1 VFLFGDADRGKRSIG
16 TGPCNHPDFFLFQIN
31 IFRSTEENSMTSH
44 ILRSVVLLASALLYG
59 AAAHG
64 DTIYNESVSG
74 DLSNSGLAPALL
86 TVSLGSNDLFGSTGK
101 TGTTIDRDYFTF
113 TVPQGMEL
121 TAITVLPG
129 TQTLGK
135 LGESFIG
142 IESGPEVTVSTAATD
157 ATGLL
162 GWFHYSTGDIG
173 EDILPLMG
181 TSGLGSTG
189 FTGALPA
196 GTYSF
201 WVQEASVGTVPYG
214 LEFTVA
220 TPEPASWTMLLTGL
234 GLLVGKTARRA
245 ARTGLYRRAATFSNS

>member
-1 VFLFGDADRGKRSIG
+1 
-16 TGPCNHPDFFLFQIN
+16 
-31 IFRSTEENSMTSH
+31 MTS
-44 ILRSVVLLASALLYG
+44 LRLRRIVVLASAFLY
-59 AAAHG
+59 AATAHG

-74 DLSNSGLAPALL
+74 DLSNNGLAPTVLS
-86 TVSLGSNDLFGSTGK
+86 VSLGLNDVFGTTGK
-101 TGTTIDRDYFTF
+101 SGSGVVDRDYFTF

-129 TQTLGK
+129 TESLGP

-142 IESGPEVTVSTAATD
+142 IESGPQVTVSTAATD

-162 GWFHYSTGDIG
+162 GWDHYGAGDIG
-173 EDILPLMG
+173 VNILPLMG

-189 FTGALPA
+189 FIGSLPS

-220 TPEPASWTMLLTGL
+220 TPEPSTWTMLFTGL
-234 GLLVGKTARRA
+234 TLLVGKTAQRA
-245 ARTGLYRRAATFSNS
+245 ARFALSRSV

>member
-1 VFLFGDADRGKRSIG
+1 
-16 TGPCNHPDFFLFQIN
+16 
-31 IFRSTEENSMTSH
+31 MTSH
-44 ILRSVVLLASALLYG
+44 RLRSIVLLASGFLYG

-74 DLSNSGLAPALL
+74 DLSNNGLAPTVL
-86 TVSLGSNDLFGSTGK
+86 TVSPGSNDVYGTTGK
-101 TGTTIDRDYFTF
+101 STAGVIDRDYFTF
-113 TVPQGMEL
+113 TVPQGLEL

-129 TQTLGK
+129 TQTLGT
-135 LGESFIG
+135 LGASFIG
-142 IESGPEVTVSTAATD
+142 IESGPEVTVSTAATT

-162 GWFHYSTGDIG
+162 GWFHYDTGDIG
-173 EDILPLMG
+173 VDILPLMG

-189 FTGALPA
+189 FTGWLPA

-201 WVQEASVGTVPYG
+201 WVQEASAGTVPYG

-234 GLLVGKTARRA
+234 TLLVGKTARRA
-245 ARTGLYRRAATFSNS
+245 ARSGLYRRAATYSNSPS